1 MATFKFVGQQKET
14 VWVHYPITV
23 EASTYEEASIKLRVA
38 VQQCDGL
45 YFIWNEDN
53 DINSDWH
60 SADYEPTGER
70 ILPSE
75 DNGRATI
82 VIFDAQGK
90 NEVGITN
97 IAPDTSRDAYNK
109 WLDSKYDE
117 VTIMHWTVPASYAF
131 QNLEP
136 NEYEQSYE
144 EWVYWQNNPSEYLE
158 RTGEDINNPNIKEVK
173 YISNEIFVQ
182 EFSSNLNNS
191 QRAEA

>member
-75 DNGRATI
+75 DNGKATI
-82 VIFDAQGK
+82 VIFDAEGN

-97 IAPDTSRDAYNK
+97 IAPDTSRDAYNR

-117 VTIMHWTVPASYAF
+117 VTIMNWTVPASYAF

-136 NEYEQSYE
+136 NEYEQSYK
-144 EWVYWQNNPSEYLE
+144 EWVYWQNNPLEYLE
-158 RTGEDINNPNIKEVK
+158 RTREDINNAGGK
-173 YISNEIFVQ
+173 
-182 EFSSNLNNS
+182 
-191 QRAEA
+191 